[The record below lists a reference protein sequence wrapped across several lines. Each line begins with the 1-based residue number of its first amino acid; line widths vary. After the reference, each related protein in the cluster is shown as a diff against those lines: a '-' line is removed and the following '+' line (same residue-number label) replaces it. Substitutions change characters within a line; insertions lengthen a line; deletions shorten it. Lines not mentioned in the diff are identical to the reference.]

1 MNAVDALS
9 LLRAQAIEN
18 ISGVPS
24 LFAWHR
30 AGSMALG
37 PKRIFAICQF
47 LYIRGKSICQFLSMR
62 CFNATP

>member
-47 LYIRGKSICQFLSMR
+47 L
-62 CFNATP
+62 

>member
-30 AGSMALG
+30 AGSIALG

-47 LYIRGKSICQFLSMR
+47 CMIWVIPICQFLYD
-62 CFNATP
+62 

>member
-1 MNAVDALS
+1 MNAADALS

-37 PKRIFAICQF
+37 LSESLLSANFCMIWVIPICQF
-47 LYIRGKSICQFLSMR
+47 LYD
-62 CFNATP
+62 

>member
-24 LFAWHR
+24 LFAWYR

-47 LYIRGKSICQFLSMR
+47 LYDLGHSYLPIFV
-62 CFNATP
+62 